1 MEIRP
6 NIAGGPGQ
14 RSSMRCKWPSA
25 MPPSKVAKK
34 LEQNV
39 APEEPET
46 QAEKPVDAAPA
57 QDAEKKTEEQTEEQT
72 EKKTEEQTEEQT
84 EKKTEEQ
91 TEEQLNE
98 DTSMPPGLEELAGP
112 AHAADKPETLP
123 ETKSNSVLEEGEV
136 TSSDESEEEDCRKK
150 QRVK

>member
-1 MEIRP
+1 MTIRP

-46 QAEKPVDAAPA
+46 EAEKPVDAAPA
-57 QDAEKKTEEQTEEQT
+57 QDAEKKTEEQTEEPT
-72 EKKTEEQTEEQT
+72 EQQT

-91 TEEQLNE
+91 TEEQLKE

-123 ETKSNSVLEEGEV
+123 ETKSNAVLEEGEV